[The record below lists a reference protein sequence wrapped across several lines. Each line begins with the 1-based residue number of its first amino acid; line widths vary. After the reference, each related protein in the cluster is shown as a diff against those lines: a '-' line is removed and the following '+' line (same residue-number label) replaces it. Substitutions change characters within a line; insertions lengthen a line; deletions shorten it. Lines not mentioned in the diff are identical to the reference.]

1 MEIAASAMLDGLKNN
16 RIGKLALSRFLSQN
30 PDAAER
36 KMRNI
41 YRGYILHIGCGER
54 IRSSRF
60 DRVIFLRDK
69 SPHCCC
75 RVMAL
80 RRIGSTIA
88 HKSKSSYLRPSYVL
102 VLQANETLW
111 KKVILIIFV
120 VNCLPLILRPFE
132 GVFVEA
138 VFSLVAVSLDSSRDS
153 FREQRGGA
161 NVSKAGWTGRPDTRR
176 KASVS
181 DATSL
186 RSDRSDLTRAP
197 PSYDCQ
203 AQQDARSSDSSRAR
217 STVICVAC
225 PAAGPCLRYGRT
237 SDRRAIARK
246 YDARGPYDNQPDG
259 NWCDAA
265 MRRRENT
272 MPVRNA
278 IGERKRGFAVSR
290 LVPELAQTSLLPASY
305 EVGAEVYMQ
314 IWGGRYNRR
323 YAVKKGRERIVA
335 TNDVIFFSGDVADIY
350 RCGHKGGS
358 GVFRR
363 HYHDNSYSVSIT
375 RSPKVQRTLRFRV
388 YRFTRVF
395 QDTFASFLIA
405 PFVLPDSQ
413 WKRNF
418 GQKAFLQSRSIS
430 LVDMYIDNSE
440 PSENVGQIHFS
451 LEYDFQNSTLILRI
465 IQGKDLPAKDLSGT
479 SDPYVRVTLLPDKK
493 HRLETKIKRRTLNPR
508 WNETF
513 YFEGFPIQKLQSRV
527 LHLHVFDYDRFSRD
541 DSIGEMFLPLCQV
554 DLSEKPSFWKALKP
568 PAKDKCGELL
578 CSLCYHPSNSILTLT
593 LLKARNLKAKDINGK
608 SDPYV
613 KVWLQFGDKRI
624 EKRKTPIFKCTLNP
638 VFNEVFSFNVPWEKI
653 RECSLD
659 VMVMDFDNIGRN
671 ELIGRIQLAG
681 KNGSGASETKHWQDM
696 ITKPRQTIV
705 QWHRLK
711 PE

>member
-1 MEIAASAMLDGLKNN
+1 MERSNMEIAASAMLDGLKNN
-16 RIGKLALSRFLSQN
+16 RISKLALSRFLSQSLTTTGS
-30 PDAAER
+30 P
-36 KMRNI
+36 
-41 YRGYILHIGCGER
+41 G
-54 IRSSRF
+54 S
-60 DRVIFLRDK
+60 K
-69 SPHCCC
+69 SATSTGGSGA
-75 RVMAL
+75 VGTSGTGSGGS
-80 RRIGSTIA
+80 GSTITGGGGGG
-88 HKSKSSYLRPSYVL
+88 S
-102 VLQANETLW
+102 
-111 KKVILIIFV
+111 VI
-120 VNCLPLILRPFE
+120 
-132 GVFVEA
+132 G
-138 VFSLVAVSLDSSRDS
+138 
-153 FREQRGGA
+153 
-161 NVSKAGWTGRPDTRR
+161 
-176 KASVS
+176 
-181 DATSL
+181 
-186 RSDRSDLTRAP
+186 
-197 PSYDCQ
+197 
-203 AQQDARSSDSSRAR
+203 
-217 STVICVAC
+217 
-225 PAAGPCLRYGRT
+225 
-237 SDRRAIARK
+237 
-246 YDARGPYDNQPDG
+246 
-259 NWCDAA
+259 
-265 MRRRENT
+265 
-272 MPVRNA
+272 
-278 IGERKRGFAVSR
+278 
-290 LVPELAQTSLLPASY
+290 
-305 EVGAEVYMQ
+305 
-314 IWGGRYNRR
+314 
-323 YAVKKGRERIVA
+323 
-335 TNDVIFFSGDVADIY
+335 
-350 RCGHKGGS
+350 GGS
-358 GVFRR
+358 G
-363 HYHDNSYSVSIT
+363 SASGVSSGIGN
-375 RSPKVQRTLRFRV
+375 
-388 YRFTRVF
+388 
-395 QDTFASFLIA
+395 ASSAGAGTSGAAAVSSSSSSSGGGGGGVGGGGGGSGSGGVGTASAGGTGIGIGIEPRA
-405 PFVLPDSQ
+405 PSAGPQNKQLQNVKGEHPS
-413 WKRNF
+413 
-418 GQKAFLQSRSIS
+418 KAFLQNRSMS

-451 LEYDFQNSTLILRI
+451 LEYDFQNTTLILRI

-554 DLSEKPSFWKALKP
+554 DFSEKPSFWKALKP

-638 VFNEVFSFNVPWEKI
+638 VFNEAFSFNVPWEKI

>member
-1 MEIAASAMLDGLKNN
+1 MERRDVILTAVFGTVGALAILVG
-16 RIGKLALSRFLSQN
+16 LALAMWLYLRARKSKQRDDDLEDQNDNGDGSSQQQSTKKNGFLNLKTPLISTKALGAQLETTGS
-30 PDAAER
+30 P
-36 KMRNI
+36 
-41 YRGYILHIGCGER
+41 
-54 IRSSRF
+54 SS
-60 DRVIFLRDK
+60 K
-69 SPHCCC
+69 SP
-75 RVMAL
+75 A
-80 RRIGSTIA
+80 
-88 HKSKSSYLRPSYVL
+88 
-102 VLQANETLW
+102 
-111 KKVILIIFV
+111 
-120 VNCLPLILRPFE
+120 
-132 GVFVEA
+132 
-138 VFSLVAVSLDSSRDS
+138 
-153 FREQRGGA
+153 
-161 NVSKAGWTGRPDTRR
+161 
-176 KASVS
+176 
-181 DATSL
+181 
-186 RSDRSDLTRAP
+186 
-197 PSYDCQ
+197 
-203 AQQDARSSDSSRAR
+203 
-217 STVICVAC
+217 
-225 PAAGPCLRYGRT
+225 
-237 SDRRAIARK
+237 
-246 YDARGPYDNQPDG
+246 
-259 NWCDAA
+259 
-265 MRRRENT
+265 
-272 MPVRNA
+272 
-278 IGERKRGFAVSR
+278 
-290 LVPELAQTSLLPASY
+290 
-305 EVGAEVYMQ
+305 
-314 IWGGRYNRR
+314 
-323 YAVKKGRERIVA
+323 
-335 TNDVIFFSGDVADIY
+335 
-350 RCGHKGGS
+350 GGS
-358 GVFRR
+358 GGPASGVAGATAAPGSGAS
-363 HYHDNSYSVSIT
+363 NAGSVE
-375 RSPKVQRTLRFRV
+375 PRTPTTGPQNKQLQNV
-388 YRFTRVF
+388 KGEHP
-395 QDTFASFLIA
+395 S
-405 PFVLPDSQ
+405 
-413 WKRNF
+413 
-418 GQKAFLQSRSIS
+418 KAFLQSRSIS

>member
-1 MEIAASAMLDGLKNN
+1 ME
-16 RIGKLALSRFLSQN
+16 QT
-30 PDAAER
+30 
-36 KMRNI
+36 
-41 YRGYILHIGCGER
+41 YIILTAIL
-54 IRSSRF
+54 
-60 DRVIFLRDK
+60 V
-69 SPHCCC
+69 
-75 RVMAL
+75 
-80 RRIGSTIA
+80 TIA
-88 HKSKSSYLRPSYVL
+88 
-102 VLQANETLW
+102 
-111 KKVILIIFV
+111 
-120 VNCLPLILRPFE
+120 
-132 GVFVEA
+132 
-138 VFSLVAVSLDSSRDS
+138 
-153 FREQRGGA
+153 
-161 NVSKAGWTGRPDTRR
+161 
-176 KASVS
+176 
-181 DATSL
+181 
-186 RSDRSDLTRAP
+186 
-197 PSYDCQ
+197 
-203 AQQDARSSDSSRAR
+203 
-217 STVICVAC
+217 
-225 PAAGPCLRYGRT
+225 
-237 SDRRAIARK
+237 
-246 YDARGPYDNQPDG
+246 
-259 NWCDAA
+259 
-265 MRRRENT
+265 
-272 MPVRNA
+272 
-278 IGERKRGFAVSR
+278 GFAV
-290 LVPELAQTSLLPASY
+290 LVILGVAAWLYLRAKKSKQRNGNLTEQNGHGDNYGDDRKPAKKNGLLNLRTPLISTKSFGAQLETTGSPGNKPATSASGGGA
-305 EVGAEVYMQ
+305 VGTGA
-314 IWGGRYNRR
+314 GASGT
-323 YAVKKGRERIVA
+323 A
-335 TNDVIFFSGDVADIY
+335 TSGASA
-350 RCGHKGGS
+350 GGS
-358 GVFRR
+358 GSASGVGG
-363 HYHDNSYSVSIT
+363 VSGIGNANAGT
-375 RSPKVQRTLRFRV
+375 SGAGANAVSGGGAAGSAAGAVEPRTPTAGAQNKQLQNV
-388 YRFTRVF
+388 KG
-395 QDTFASFLIA
+395 DHPS
-405 PFVLPDSQ
+405 
-413 WKRNF
+413 
-418 GQKAFLQSRSIS
+418 KAFLQNRSMS

-451 LEYDFQNSTLILRI
+451 LEYDFQNTTLILRI

-554 DLSEKPSFWKALKP
+554 DFSEKPSFWKALKP

-578 CSLCYHPSNSILTLT
+578 CSLSYHPSNSVLTLT

-638 VFNEVFSFNVPWEKI
+638 VFNEAFSFNVPWEKI

>member
-1 MEIAASAMLDGLKNN
+1 MHQKFSLLDNQLKKSTNKRIRKVVPFLVWFRERSNMEIAASAMLDGLKNN
-16 RIGKLALSRFLSQN
+16 RISKLALSRFLSQSLAQLDPAN
-30 PDAAER
+30 KPASSASGSGTGGSSGTSVGA
-36 KMRNI
+36 NNLTTS
-41 YRGYILHIGCGER
+41 GVATGSSGSGSGAGATVSGIG
-54 IRSSRF
+54 
-60 DRVIFLRDK
+60 
-69 SPHCCC
+69 
-75 RVMAL
+75 
-80 RRIGSTIA
+80 T
-88 HKSKSSYLRPSYVL
+88 
-102 VLQANETLW
+102 
-111 KKVILIIFV
+111 
-120 VNCLPLILRPFE
+120 VNAGTSGI
-132 GVFVEA
+132 
-138 VFSLVAVSLDSSRDS
+138 SI
-153 FREQRGGA
+153 GA
-161 NVSKAGWTGRPDTRR
+161 NVGTGNV
-176 KASVS
+176 ASG
-181 DATSL
+181 
-186 RSDRSDLTRAP
+186 
-197 PSYDCQ
+197 
-203 AQQDARSSDSSRAR
+203 
-217 STVICVAC
+217 TVES
-225 PAAGPCLRYGRT
+225 RT
-237 SDRRAIARK
+237 S
-246 YDARGPYDNQPDG
+246 
-259 NWCDAA
+259 
-265 MRRRENT
+265 T
-272 MPVRNA
+272 
-278 IGERKRGFAVSR
+278 IGVQNKQ
-290 LVPELAQTSLLPASY
+290 LQ
-305 EVGAEVYMQ
+305 
-314 IWGGRYNRR
+314 N
-323 YAVKKGRERIVA
+323 VKGEHP
-335 TNDVIFFSGDVADIY
+335 S
-350 RCGHKGGS
+350 
-358 GVFRR
+358 
-363 HYHDNSYSVSIT
+363 
-375 RSPKVQRTLRFRV
+375 
-388 YRFTRVF
+388 
-395 QDTFASFLIA
+395 
-405 PFVLPDSQ
+405 
-413 WKRNF
+413 
-418 GQKAFLQSRSIS
+418 KAFLQNRSMS

-451 LEYDFQNSTLILRI
+451 LEYDFQNTTLILRI

-554 DLSEKPSFWKALKP
+554 DFSDKPSFWKALKP

-578 CSLCYHPSNSILTLT
+578 CSLCYHPSNSVLTLT

-638 VFNEVFSFNVPWEKI
+638 VFNEAFSFNVPWEKI

>member
-1 MEIAASAMLDGLKNN
+1 MWAAVTRSLEILVAFFEYYTTRAQLETTGSPANKPASSASGSGTGGTSGTSVGANN
-16 RIGKLALSRFLSQN
+16 LTTSGVATGSSGSGSGATVSGIGTVNAGTSGIGIGTNVGTGNVASGTVESRT
-30 PDAAER
+30 
-36 KMRNI
+36 
-41 YRGYILHIGCGER
+41 
-54 IRSSRF
+54 
-60 DRVIFLRDK
+60 
-69 SPHCCC
+69 
-75 RVMAL
+75 
-80 RRIGSTIA
+80 STIGVQNKQLQNVKGE
-88 HKSKSSYLRPSYVL
+88 HPS
-102 VLQANETLW
+102 
-111 KKVILIIFV
+111 
-120 VNCLPLILRPFE
+120 
-132 GVFVEA
+132 
-138 VFSLVAVSLDSSRDS
+138 
-153 FREQRGGA
+153 
-161 NVSKAGWTGRPDTRR
+161 
-176 KASVS
+176 
-181 DATSL
+181 
-186 RSDRSDLTRAP
+186 
-197 PSYDCQ
+197 
-203 AQQDARSSDSSRAR
+203 
-217 STVICVAC
+217 
-225 PAAGPCLRYGRT
+225 
-237 SDRRAIARK
+237 
-246 YDARGPYDNQPDG
+246 
-259 NWCDAA
+259 
-265 MRRRENT
+265 
-272 MPVRNA
+272 
-278 IGERKRGFAVSR
+278 
-290 LVPELAQTSLLPASY
+290 
-305 EVGAEVYMQ
+305 
-314 IWGGRYNRR
+314 
-323 YAVKKGRERIVA
+323 
-335 TNDVIFFSGDVADIY
+335 
-350 RCGHKGGS
+350 
-358 GVFRR
+358 
-363 HYHDNSYSVSIT
+363 
-375 RSPKVQRTLRFRV
+375 
-388 YRFTRVF
+388 
-395 QDTFASFLIA
+395 
-405 PFVLPDSQ
+405 
-413 WKRNF
+413 
-418 GQKAFLQSRSIS
+418 KAFLQNRSMS

-451 LEYDFQNSTLILRI
+451 LEYDFQNTTLILRI

-554 DLSEKPSFWKALKP
+554 DFSDKPSFWKALKP

-638 VFNEVFSFNVPWEKI
+638 VFNEAFSFNVPWEKI

>member
-1 MEIAASAMLDGLKNN
+1 MIYTGLAGQYFSELDPNSNGPPRADEVHSRKLVGMERRDVILTAVFGTVGALAILVGLAFAMWLYLRARKSKQRDDDLEDQNDNGDGSSQQQQSTKKNGFLNLKTPL
-16 RIGKLALSRFLSQN
+16 ISTKALGAQLETTGS
-30 PDAAER
+30 P
-36 KMRNI
+36 
-41 YRGYILHIGCGER
+41 
-54 IRSSRF
+54 SS
-60 DRVIFLRDK
+60 K
-69 SPHCCC
+69 SP
-75 RVMAL
+75 A
-80 RRIGSTIA
+80 GSG
-88 HKSKSSYLRPSYVL
+88 P
-102 VLQANETLW
+102 
-111 KKVILIIFV
+111 
-120 VNCLPLILRPFE
+120 
-132 GVFVEA
+132 
-138 VFSLVAVSLDSSRDS
+138 
-153 FREQRGGA
+153 
-161 NVSKAGWTGRPDTRR
+161 
-176 KASVS
+176 ASG
-181 DATSL
+181 
-186 RSDRSDLTRAP
+186 
-197 PSYDCQ
+197 
-203 AQQDARSSDSSRAR
+203 
-217 STVICVAC
+217 
-225 PAAGPCLRYGRT
+225 AAGAT
-237 SDRRAIARK
+237 
-246 YDARGPYDNQPDG
+246 
-259 NWCDAA
+259 AA
-265 MRRRENT
+265 
-272 MPVRNA
+272 P
-278 IGERKRGFAVSR
+278 
-290 LVPELAQTSLLPASY
+290 
-305 EVGAEVYMQ
+305 
-314 IWGGRYNRR
+314 
-323 YAVKKGRERIVA
+323 
-335 TNDVIFFSGDVADIY
+335 
-350 RCGHKGGS
+350 GS
-358 GVFRR
+358 GAS
-363 HYHDNSYSVSIT
+363 NAGSAE
-375 RSPKVQRTLRFRV
+375 PRTPTAGPQNKQLQNV
-388 YRFTRVF
+388 KGEHP
-395 QDTFASFLIA
+395 S
-405 PFVLPDSQ
+405 
-413 WKRNF
+413 
-418 GQKAFLQSRSIS
+418 KAFLQSRSIS

>member
-16 RIGKLALSRFLSQN
+16 RISKLALSRFLSQSLTTGSPAN
-30 PDAAER
+30 KPASSASGSGTGGTSGTSVGA
-36 KMRNI
+36 NNLTTS
-41 YRGYILHIGCGER
+41 GVATGSSGSGSGATVSGIGTVNAGTSGIGIGTNVGTGNVASGTVE
-54 IRSSRF
+54 SRT
-60 DRVIFLRDK
+60 
-69 SPHCCC
+69 
-75 RVMAL
+75 
-80 RRIGSTIA
+80 STIGVQNKQLQNVKGE
-88 HKSKSSYLRPSYVL
+88 HPS
-102 VLQANETLW
+102 
-111 KKVILIIFV
+111 
-120 VNCLPLILRPFE
+120 
-132 GVFVEA
+132 
-138 VFSLVAVSLDSSRDS
+138 
-153 FREQRGGA
+153 
-161 NVSKAGWTGRPDTRR
+161 
-176 KASVS
+176 
-181 DATSL
+181 
-186 RSDRSDLTRAP
+186 
-197 PSYDCQ
+197 
-203 AQQDARSSDSSRAR
+203 
-217 STVICVAC
+217 
-225 PAAGPCLRYGRT
+225 
-237 SDRRAIARK
+237 
-246 YDARGPYDNQPDG
+246 
-259 NWCDAA
+259 
-265 MRRRENT
+265 
-272 MPVRNA
+272 
-278 IGERKRGFAVSR
+278 
-290 LVPELAQTSLLPASY
+290 
-305 EVGAEVYMQ
+305 
-314 IWGGRYNRR
+314 
-323 YAVKKGRERIVA
+323 
-335 TNDVIFFSGDVADIY
+335 
-350 RCGHKGGS
+350 
-358 GVFRR
+358 
-363 HYHDNSYSVSIT
+363 
-375 RSPKVQRTLRFRV
+375 
-388 YRFTRVF
+388 
-395 QDTFASFLIA
+395 
-405 PFVLPDSQ
+405 
-413 WKRNF
+413 
-418 GQKAFLQSRSIS
+418 KAFLQNRSMS

-451 LEYDFQNSTLILRI
+451 LEYDFQNTTLILRI

-554 DLSEKPSFWKALKP
+554 DFSDKPSFWKALKP

-638 VFNEVFSFNVPWEKI
+638 VFNEAFSFNVPWEKI

>member
-1 MEIAASAMLDGLKNN
+1 MAESGVMLTAIFGTFGGLALLVFLGLVAWLYVRTRKLKQRNEDFVAVNGEDFLEDRHVGLADRKHGFLTLTTPLISTKVFGAQLDPANKPAASGGGL
-16 RIGKLALSRFLSQN
+16 G
-30 PDAAER
+30 
-36 KMRNI
+36 
-41 YRGYILHIGCGER
+41 
-54 IRSSRF
+54 
-60 DRVIFLRDK
+60 
-69 SPHCCC
+69 
-75 RVMAL
+75 
-80 RRIGSTIA
+80 
-88 HKSKSSYLRPSYVL
+88 
-102 VLQANETLW
+102 
-111 KKVILIIFV
+111 
-120 VNCLPLILRPFE
+120 
-132 GVFVEA
+132 
-138 VFSLVAVSLDSSRDS
+138 
-153 FREQRGGA
+153 
-161 NVSKAGWTGRPDTRR
+161 
-176 KASVS
+176 
-181 DATSL
+181 
-186 RSDRSDLTRAP
+186 
-197 PSYDCQ
+197 
-203 AQQDARSSDSSRAR
+203 
-217 STVICVAC
+217 
-225 PAAGPCLRYGRT
+225 
-237 SDRRAIARK
+237 
-246 YDARGPYDNQPDG
+246 
-259 NWCDAA
+259 
-265 MRRRENT
+265 
-272 MPVRNA
+272 
-278 IGERKRGFAVSR
+278 
-290 LVPELAQTSLLPASY
+290 
-305 EVGAEVYMQ
+305 
-314 IWGGRYNRR
+314 
-323 YAVKKGRERIVA
+323 
-335 TNDVIFFSGDVADIY
+335 
-350 RCGHKGGS
+350 GGS
-358 GVFRR
+358 GGTSAGGTVLTATGSASGTVLGCSGSASGSGTGSSGAGAG
-363 HYHDNSYSVSIT
+363 NANASTSGMAGGNPVSG
-375 RSPKVQRTLRFRV
+375 SSAGSMVAGAGEPRTPTAGAQNKQLQNV
-388 YRFTRVF
+388 KG
-395 QDTFASFLIA
+395 DHPS
-405 PFVLPDSQ
+405 
-413 WKRNF
+413 
-418 GQKAFLQSRSIS
+418 KAFLQNRSMS

-451 LEYDFQNSTLILRI
+451 LEYDFQNTTLILRI

-554 DLSEKPSFWKALKP
+554 DFSEKPSFWKALKP

-578 CSLCYHPSNSILTLT
+578 CSLCYHPSNSVLTLT

-638 VFNEVFSFNVPWEKI
+638 VFNEAFSFNVPWEKI

>member
-1 MEIAASAMLDGLKNN
+1 MWAAVTRSLEILVAFFEYYTTRAQLDPANKPASSASGSGTGGTSGTSVGANN
-16 RIGKLALSRFLSQN
+16 LTTSGVATGSSGSGSGATVSGIGTVNAGTSGIGIGTNVGTGNVASGTVESRT
-30 PDAAER
+30 
-36 KMRNI
+36 
-41 YRGYILHIGCGER
+41 
-54 IRSSRF
+54 
-60 DRVIFLRDK
+60 
-69 SPHCCC
+69 
-75 RVMAL
+75 
-80 RRIGSTIA
+80 STIGVQNKQLQNVKGE
-88 HKSKSSYLRPSYVL
+88 HPS
-102 VLQANETLW
+102 
-111 KKVILIIFV
+111 
-120 VNCLPLILRPFE
+120 
-132 GVFVEA
+132 
-138 VFSLVAVSLDSSRDS
+138 
-153 FREQRGGA
+153 
-161 NVSKAGWTGRPDTRR
+161 
-176 KASVS
+176 
-181 DATSL
+181 
-186 RSDRSDLTRAP
+186 
-197 PSYDCQ
+197 
-203 AQQDARSSDSSRAR
+203 
-217 STVICVAC
+217 
-225 PAAGPCLRYGRT
+225 
-237 SDRRAIARK
+237 
-246 YDARGPYDNQPDG
+246 
-259 NWCDAA
+259 
-265 MRRRENT
+265 
-272 MPVRNA
+272 
-278 IGERKRGFAVSR
+278 
-290 LVPELAQTSLLPASY
+290 
-305 EVGAEVYMQ
+305 
-314 IWGGRYNRR
+314 
-323 YAVKKGRERIVA
+323 
-335 TNDVIFFSGDVADIY
+335 
-350 RCGHKGGS
+350 
-358 GVFRR
+358 
-363 HYHDNSYSVSIT
+363 
-375 RSPKVQRTLRFRV
+375 
-388 YRFTRVF
+388 
-395 QDTFASFLIA
+395 
-405 PFVLPDSQ
+405 
-413 WKRNF
+413 
-418 GQKAFLQSRSIS
+418 KAFLQNRSMS

-451 LEYDFQNSTLILRI
+451 LEYDFQNTTLILRI

-554 DLSEKPSFWKALKP
+554 DFSDKPSFWKALKP

-638 VFNEVFSFNVPWEKI
+638 VFNEAFSFNVPWEKI